1 MPTPR
6 YKIRPDT
13 GDLQEYLF
21 EYNGILALKNF
32 VARVDGERLI
42 LHSAADM
49 NFSILD
55 ALVSEVEIDGRVYDN
70 ADAAQEALMR
80 LTFNTNRP
88 VLMTQQERELLQG
101 ALQRGTYVGTAADL
115 KALID
120 GKVDKVPGKGLS
132 TNDFT
137 NAYKQKLDTLE
148 DYDIDLDEATTELKF
163 KKGNNVV
170 KRISLL
176 FLDDEGTK
184 LLYNRTEKTLELRDK
199 RDNLLTSIPVSHFV
213 SNIPTSIVVQ
223 NGKIKLMA
231 GNTVIDQNA
240 ISYNDLA
247 DKPSLDFAPRSH
259 THSWNDITGKP
270 SLNFAPLHHRHNWSE
285 IEGKPSLNFSPLGH
299 KHNWSEIEGKPSLN
313 FSPLGHKHNW
323 SEIEGK
329 PSLDFILTSWNK
341 RNNKEVIRTQVDE
354 WLRINELGSHTNGV
368 YFGTSTVR
376 TDGQVQV
383 GEGGAEAVLSNLGLI
398 LKKKLRIN
406 AWAGG
411 DGADIKCKGNLQIG
425 STSGIVEFR
434 KISDDLVN
442 WNGNT
447 TVTVD
452 IDDGLIKLNGIK
464 TNVNPSAEKVFA
476 TNGQTIHLAEYIG
489 TSGSIA
495 SNWTMT
501 DAWYGR
507 TINVTANAA
516 VNVSTMAEN
525 RNVTFRKC
533 FAGGAVT
540 FNTTGKQVVY
550 TGDNT
555 FNGGDGST
563 AVVSTAGGNKMYI
576 DIRNV

>member
-42 LHSAADM
+42 LHSGADM

-70 ADAAQEALMR
+70 AEAAQEALMR

-120 GKVDKVPGKGLS
+120 GKVDKVPGKILS

-137 NAYKQKLDTLE
+137 NELRTKLEGLRNVDISGLLPKGGYTGTAQNLKDLIDNIMRILQSPDTELDELREIVAYIKQNKHTLDTLGISNIAGLQDALNGKAPTDHNHDDRYSRLGHTHSE
-148 DYDIDLDEATTELKF
+148 YALRTHRHRWDDIDGKPSMDF
-163 KKGNNVV
+163 
-170 KRISLL
+170 
-176 FLDDEGTK
+176 
-184 LLYNRTEKTLELRDK
+184 
-199 RDNLLTSIPVSHFV
+199 
-213 SNIPTSIVVQ
+213 IPTS
-223 NGKIKLMA
+223 
-231 GNTVIDQNA
+231 
-240 ISYNDLA
+240 
-247 DKPSLDFAPRSH
+247 
-259 THSWNDITGKP
+259 WN
-270 SLNFAPLHHRHNWSE
+270 R
-285 IEGKPSLNFSPLGH
+285 
-299 KHNWSEIEGKPSLN
+299 
-313 FSPLGHKHNW
+313 
-323 SEIEGK
+323 
-329 PSLDFILTSWNK
+329 
-341 RNNKEVIRTQVDE
+341 RNNKEVISTQIDE
-354 WLRINELGSHTNGV
+354 WIRINNQNTHTQGV
-368 YFGTSTVR
+368 YLKNSIVR
-376 TDGQVQV
+376 TENKFEIGTDG
-383 GEGGAEAVLSNLGLI
+383 EEAELSNLGLI
-398 LKKKLRIN
+398 LKKRLRIN
-406 AWAGG
+406 AWSGG
-411 DGADIKCKGNLQIG
+411 DGADIKCKGRMQIA
-425 STSGIVEFR
+425 SSSGIIDFR
-434 KISDDLVN
+434 KIYDDLLN
-442 WNGNT
+442 WNGNAT
-447 TVTVD
+447 ITVD
-452 IDDGLIKLNGIK
+452 INDGVIKINGIK
-464 TNVNPSAEKVFA
+464 TNVNPSGERVFT

-489 TSGSIA
+489 TSGSIS
-495 SNWTMT
+495 SNWTMGN
-501 DAWYGR
+501 AWYGR

-516 VNVSTMAEN
+516 VNVSTMEEN

-550 TGDNT
+550 TGDNA

>member
-70 ADAAQEALMR
+70 AEAAQEALMR

-120 GKVDKVPGKGLS
+120 GKVDKVPGKILS

-137 NAYKQKLDTLE
+137 NELRAKLEGLRNVDISGLLPKGGYTGTAQNLKELIDNIMRILQSPDTELDELREIVAYIKQNKRTLDTLG
-148 DYDIDLDEATTELKF
+148 I
-163 KKGNNVV
+163 
-170 KRISLL
+170 
-176 FLDDEGTK
+176 
-184 LLYNRTEKTLELRDK
+184 
-199 RDNLLTSIPVSHFV
+199 
-213 SNIPTSIVVQ
+213 SNIAGLQ
-223 NGKIKLMA
+223 DALNGKAATNHNHDDRYSRL
-231 GNTVIDQNA
+231 
-240 ISYNDLA
+240 
-247 DKPSLDFAPRSH
+247 SH
-259 THSWNDITGKP
+259 THSEYALRT
-270 SLNFAPLHHRHNWSE
+270 HRHNWDD
-285 IEGKPSLNFSPLGH
+285 IDR
-299 KHNWSEIEGKPSLN
+299 
-313 FSPLGHKHNW
+313 
-323 SEIEGK
+323 K
-329 PSLDFILTSWNK
+329 PSLDFIPTSWNK

>member
-55 ALVSEVEIDGRVYDN
+55 ALFSEVEIDGRVYDN
-70 ADAAQEALMR
+70 AEAAQEALMR

-101 ALQRGTYVGTAADL
+101 ALQKGTYVGTAADL

-148 DYDIDLDEATTELKF
+148 DYDIELDEATTELKF

-170 KRISLL
+170 RRISLM

-184 LLYNRTEKTLELRDK
+184 LLYNRTAKTLELRDK
-199 RDNLLTSIPVSHFV
+199 RDNLLISMPVSHFV

-231 GNTVIDQNA
+231 GSEVINENT

-247 DKPSLDFAPRSH
+247 DKP
-259 THSWNDITGKP
+259 N
-270 SLNFAPLHHRHNWSE
+270 LNFAPAGHRHNWDD
-285 IEGKPSLNFSPLGH
+285 IDGKPALATEGKIQ
-299 KHNWSEIEGKPSLN
+299 EAIGK
-313 FSPLGHKHNW
+313 
-323 SEIEGK
+323 I
-329 PSLDFILTSWNK
+329 
-341 RNNKEVIRTQVDE
+341 
-354 WLRINELGSHTNGV
+354 
-368 YFGTSTVR
+368 
-376 TDGQVQV
+376 QV
-383 GEGGAEAVLSNLGLI
+383 GGRNLLKNSGIKITNNSYLITTYDITTELKEGETVTLTIKGQLGAGKLCFGLYNSGGEVTLSELENKGNGFYQ
-398 LKKKLRIN
+398 KTFNWKVKSGVHTASNKKLYIFTIHNNVIVDSTIEWIKLERGNTPTDWTPAPEDLLVSNN
-406 AWAGG
+406 ARASSSITLTRAHNNATIFLEGSTG
-411 DGADIKCKGNLQIG
+411 VDMTGLGNLD
-425 STSGIVEFR
+425 SVSFR
-434 KISDDLVN
+434 KV
-442 WNGNT
+442 
-447 TVTVD
+447 
-452 IDDGLIKLNGIK
+452 
-464 TNVNPSAEKVFA
+464 
-476 TNGQTIHLAEYIG
+476 
-489 TSGSIA
+489 
-495 SNWTMT
+495 
-501 DAWYGR
+501 
-507 TINVTANAA
+507 
-516 VNVSTMAEN
+516 
-525 RNVTFRKC
+525 

-540 FNTTGKQVVY
+540 FTCAGETIIY
-550 TGDNT
+550 TGDNA

-563 AVVSTAGGNKMYI
+563 AVVSIWNQKCYI

>member
-1 MPTPR
+1 M
-6 YKIRPDT
+6 
-13 GDLQEYLF
+13 
-21 EYNGILALKNF
+21 
-32 VARVDGERLI
+32 
-42 LHSAADM
+42 
-49 NFSILD
+49 
-55 ALVSEVEIDGRVYDN
+55 
-70 ADAAQEALMR
+70 
-80 LTFNTNRP
+80 
-88 VLMTQQERELLQG
+88 
-101 ALQRGTYVGTAADL
+101 
-115 KALID
+115 
-120 GKVDKVPGKGLS
+120 
-132 TNDFT
+132 
-137 NAYKQKLDTLE
+137 
-148 DYDIDLDEATTELKF
+148 
-163 KKGNNVV
+163 
-170 KRISLL
+170 
-176 FLDDEGTK
+176 
-184 LLYNRTEKTLELRDK
+184 
-199 RDNLLTSIPVSHFV
+199 
-213 SNIPTSIVVQ
+213 
-223 NGKIKLMA
+223 
-231 GNTVIDQNA
+231 
-240 ISYNDLA
+240 
-247 DKPSLDFAPRSH
+247 
-259 THSWNDITGKP
+259 
-270 SLNFAPLHHRHNWSE
+270 
-285 IEGKPSLNFSPLGH
+285 
-299 KHNWSEIEGKPSLN
+299 
-313 FSPLGHKHNW
+313 
-323 SEIEGK
+323 
-329 PSLDFILTSWNK
+329 DFIPTSWNK

-383 GEGGAEAVLSNLGLI
+383 GEGGAEAILSNLGLQ
-398 LKKKLRIN
+398 LKKRLRIN

-442 WNGNT
+442 WNGNAT
-447 TVTVD
+447 ITVD
-452 IDDGLIKLNGIK
+452 INDGLIKLNGIK

-489 TSGSIA
+489 TSGSIS

-507 TINVTANAA
+507 TINVMANAA

-550 TGDNT
+550 TGDNA